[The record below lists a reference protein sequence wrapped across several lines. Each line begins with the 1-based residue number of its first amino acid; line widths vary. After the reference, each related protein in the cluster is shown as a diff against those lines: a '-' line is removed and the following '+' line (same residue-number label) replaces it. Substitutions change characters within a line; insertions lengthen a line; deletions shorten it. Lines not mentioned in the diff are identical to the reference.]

1 MIKDKKPLAMCE
13 VEGIVKKV
21 KETDRVKDLKAFIK
35 KFSETDEK
43 KGRKLEEELKKLDI
57 IKIKETDIKK
67 IIDLLPE
74 NAAELNKIVTEASLD
89 SDETSKILG
98 AVKNNK

>member
-1 MIKDKKPLAMCE
+1 MIKEKKPLAMCE
-13 VEGIVKKV
+13 VEGLLKKV
-21 KETDRVKDLKAFIK
+21 KETDRIKDLKTFIK

-43 KGRKLEEELKKLDI
+43 KGKKIEEELEKLDI
-57 IKIKETDIKK
+57 IKIKESDIKK

-89 SDETSKILG
+89 SDETNKILE